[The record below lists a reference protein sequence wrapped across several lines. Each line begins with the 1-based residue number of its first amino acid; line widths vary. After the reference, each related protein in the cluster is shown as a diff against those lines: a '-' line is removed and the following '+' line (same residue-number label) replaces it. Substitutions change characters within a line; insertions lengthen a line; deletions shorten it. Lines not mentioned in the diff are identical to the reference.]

1 MQDYDS
7 EKFSKIND
15 DNIIKN
21 LSWWD
26 IKTQI
31 CIISDTSN
39 SLLYQ
44 QVEVEFS
51 HHQSGT
57 IEISC
62 ILAMKINE
70 DIHKVKDN
78 ETLLCWRIMHYSL
91 ESKLN
96 CIIQID
102 WG

>member
-1 MQDYDS
+1 M
-7 EKFSKIND
+7 
-15 DNIIKN
+15 
-21 LSWWD
+21 
-26 IKTQI
+26 QI

-39 SLLYQ
+39 SLLHQ

-57 IEISC
+57 TETSC
-62 ILAMKINE
+62 ILATKINE